1 MNRHFTKGS
10 PNAYRTPEKT
20 TGRCSVTAAAAP
32 RTWQQSDNASVHE
45 VAEHVHGGS
54 GKRDRGDG
62 SPRAYYSASL
72 HVYCA
77 LNICADFK
85 QYSIDTIPNNT
96 KITDCRYSSMEG
108 SPPPSARQ
116 VTTDKVWRHGSTIP
130 KQAPVSQPVKHT
142 QAVKLGARRPS
153 VRLSILVT

>member
-1 MNRHFTKGS
+1 MQCK
-10 PNAYRTPEKT
+10 
-20 TGRCSVTAAAAP
+20 TAAAAP

-96 KITDCRYSSMEG
+96 KITNCRYSSMEG

-116 VTTDKVWRHGSTIP
+116 VATDKVWRHGNAIP